1 MLQLLKSFWRVVRT
15 WWLLLAQFSTVEET
29 RAYYCLRAVEE
40 TERTAAFRRHTRVIL
55 LVRRPFG
62 TETCGS
68 EIRHASSVNGEG
80 RGKKVRMKGI
90 FGHPWSLGG
99 TYYGREHTAPEN
111 ARRPSGPIL
120 ALHHAIPSPCP
131 CVLPNTSPFFIKSG
145 RTEPV
150 PWSLPCSRPKGQ
162 AKSGQVVRDV
172 QVVNGVGGWGKLTQA
187 NRNRI
192 NLTYGEYEAA
202 AECMGGG
209 NKDIPEKILRPA
221 ASPSTMPTCE
231 NLGATSPRIEP
242 SSPRWEAI
250 FHWEFNP
257 VHFDGKR
264 KMALSVLP
272 NNPMNFTE
280 NQHGNAVLEK
290 LKIQKEQGRFCD
302 VTLYV
307 EGKQFK
313 AHRSVLASCSPY
325 FDSVLK
331 MHRTVKERLTII
343 CQNSEIFS
351 CLLNY
356 MYTGSVVI
364 DKNNVA
370 ELLRLSNH
378 FLVNKLKSYCAEY
391 LDRYLDVTNCLS
403 VREMAEKYNMP
414 ALSKAATVFV
424 QVHVNKVTQQDELLN
439 NSFTK
444 IESFLSEKSWSIP
457 PNAVL
462 SLIARW
468 ISRDIGSRERNMRAL
483 LTFVDWNGLDGVLI
497 SEHVDREPLY
507 SNSEACLYFIL
518 QALVDNNLLFPKYQ
532 GIYQALQDKFIQA
545 GFSLHNDTYLS
556 MGVSSMM
563 DSIGEHPSVH
573 SAQVEHLDNGQVG
586 DKSACSRGMVANSED
601 GKVSKQSPQAA
612 PVSIRTTKKIKRKL
626 ILRRFHRRKEKLY
639 RLHPGARLAALSRHN
654 KRSKQRSSSAL
665 KNSDDDE
672 PVSGYS
678 CHLCPHVAPDTTR
691 LEQHLAEVHSIDV
704 TYKCGVCG
712 FICQWNKDY
721 LAHMKGHF
729 PGPPFKCDTCD
740 FCCDRIQQVLTHRM
754 KHSDERPHRCDQ
766 CGYSCRT
773 RSSLLAHLR
782 CHSAD
787 RPFKCEICGR
797 AFSARTTLEQHLASH
812 SNDRPYTCDICGFST
827 KYLSH
832 LIAHKRIHAGDVYR
846 CSYPQCKYS
855 TPKKSQLGS
864 HARTHGVVRPHSCNI
879 CGRGFLEKSHL
890 VRHERIHLEEKP
902 FKCSQCEY
910 ASSRRDKLKEHFG
923 RHHGENASAK
933 VPYKARPMRS
943 TGSSSS
949 SSSSGHMSLMMQH
962 HPPQAS
968 YPPFSEAPPH
978 PSPLDYPPPYSRQA
992 AQPGGPH
999 PLVRSSQQAVAAA
1012 AMMLDPRFH
1021 HPNPS
1026 YHPSMGAQGQGMAS
1040 QHHQPDYPCMP
1051 PLF

>member
-1 MLQLLKSFWRVVRT
+1 
-15 WWLLLAQFSTVEET
+15 
-29 RAYYCLRAVEE
+29 
-40 TERTAAFRRHTRVIL
+40 
-55 LVRRPFG
+55 
-62 TETCGS
+62 
-68 EIRHASSVNGEG
+68 
-80 RGKKVRMKGI
+80 
-90 FGHPWSLGG
+90 
-99 TYYGREHTAPEN
+99 
-111 ARRPSGPIL
+111 
-120 ALHHAIPSPCP
+120 
-131 CVLPNTSPFFIKSG
+131 
-145 RTEPV
+145 
-150 PWSLPCSRPKGQ
+150 
-162 AKSGQVVRDV
+162 
-172 QVVNGVGGWGKLTQA
+172 
-187 NRNRI
+187 
-192 NLTYGEYEAA
+192 
-202 AECMGGG
+202 
-209 NKDIPEKILRPA
+209 
-221 ASPSTMPTCE
+221 
-231 NLGATSPRIEP
+231 
-242 SSPRWEAI
+242 
-250 FHWEFNP
+250 
-257 VHFDGKR
+257 
-264 KMALSVLP
+264 MALSVLP

-280 NQHGNAVLEK
+280 NQHGNAILEK

-331 MHRTVKERLTII
+331 MHRTVKERLTIT

-370 ELLRLSNH
+370 ELLRLANH
-378 FLVNKLKSYCAEY
+378 FLVGKLKSYCAEY
-391 LDRYLDVTNCLS
+391 LDRYLDVTNCLT

-424 QVHVNKVTQQDELLN
+424 QVHVNKVIQQDELLN
-439 NSFTK
+439 STFTK
-444 IESFLSEKSWSIP
+444 IESFLSEKSWSLP
-457 PNAVL
+457 PSGVL
-462 SLIARW
+462 SLVARW
-468 ISRDIGSRERNMRAL
+468 VGRDVASRERNMRAL
-483 LTFVDWNGLDGVLI
+483 LTFVDWNGVDGVLV

-507 SNSEACLYFIL
+507 SSSEACLYFVL

-563 DSIGEHPSVH
+563 DGIGEHPAVH
-573 SAQVEHLDNGQVG
+573 SAPVGHLDGGQG
-586 DKSACSRGMVANSED
+586 ADKSACGRSMAANSED
-601 GKVSKQSPQAA
+601 RKGKSSPQAA

-639 RLHPGARLAALSRHN
+639 RLHPGGRLAALSRH
-654 KRSKQRSSSAL
+654 KRVKQCGSSL
-665 KNSDDDE
+665 KNSDDDAE
-672 PVSGYS
+672 PLSGYS

-691 LEQHLAEVHSIDV
+691 LEQHLAQAHTIDV

-712 FICQWNKDY
+712 FVCQWNKDY
-721 LAHMKGHF
+721 LAHMRGHF

-740 FCCDRIQQVLTHRM
+740 FSCDGIQQVLTHRM

-773 RSSLLAHLR
+773 RGNLLAHLR

-832 LIAHKRIHAGDVYR
+832 LIAHKRMHAGDLYR

-864 HARTHGVVRPHSCNI
+864 HARTHGVI
-879 CGRGFLEKSHL
+879 
-890 VRHERIHLEEKP
+890 RHERIHLEEKP

-933 VPYKARPMRS
+933 VPYKARPMRAS
-943 TGSSSS
+943 GSSSS
-949 SSSSGHMSLMMQH
+949 SSSGRGGPKACQDGFSSSSLPPGDRSSAGPQHQQGAPPAADMNLMMQH
-962 HPPQAS
+962 HAPQAS
-968 YPPFSEAPPH
+968 YPAFSEAPH
-978 PSPLDYPPPYSRQA
+978 PSLDYPPPYSRQA
-992 AQPGGPH
+992 AQQAGPH
-999 PLVRSSQQAVAAA
+999 PLVRSSQQAVAA
-1012 AMMLDPRFH
+1012 MMLDPRFH

-1026 YHPSMGAQGQGMAS
+1026 SVAYHPSMGGQAQGMGA